1 MDAFMHTSAC
11 VLSANMRQIQLP
23 FERLLQ
29 TTIGLHFAPAAIASA
44 GCLLGSVHP
53 RAVAIMIAAPRAVMV
68 AVMCVQRDVML
79 RVFDQEVR
87 HSPCYLH
94 VYCMFLLP

>member
-68 AVMCVQRDVML
+68 AVPQMIPVMKQTT
-79 RVFDQEVR
+79 VF
-87 HSPCYLH
+87 
-94 VYCMFLLP
+94 